1 MAMPS
6 DDSSPTRGSPTT
18 RGVGGRP
25 GSLVLAVV
33 VLAAEGVGAL
43 GWVALILMVVDALG
57 GGLAPIG
64 AVAIGA
70 GIVFGVAALVAA
82 AGTWRR
88 KRWSWLVA
96 TVIQVVVLLG
106 VVVAALSGGWHS
118 ALTAAV
124 ALGVAG
130 LATVVATPTRR
141 WLGVL
146 R

>member
-1 MAMPS
+1 MATPS
-6 DDSSPTRGSPTT
+6 DHSAPTRD
-18 RGVGGRP
+18 VGARP
-25 GSLVLAVV
+25 GSLMLAVV

-43 GWVALILMVVDALG
+43 GWAALLIIVVDALG

-70 GIVFGVAALVAA
+70 GIVFGVAALVAV

-88 KRWSWLVA
+88 QRWAWIVA
-96 TVIQVVVLLG
+96 AVIQVVVLLG

-118 ALTAAV
+118 VLTAAA

-130 LATVVATPTRR
+130 LVGVVARPTKR
-141 WLGVL
+141 WLGVVL
-146 R
+146 